1 MMKYYIGYY
10 NKPWDKSEFTVIAG
24 SPDPFVALFILD
36 SYREKCP
43 ESMKSAYEMISE
55 DEAMNLKLTF

>member
-36 SYREKCP
+36 SYREKAP
-43 ESMKSAYEMISE
+43 ESMKNTYELLAA
-55 DEAMNLKLTF
+55 DEAMNLKLIF

>member
-43 ESMKSAYEMISE
+43 ESMMKP
-55 DEAMNLKLTF
+55 

>member
-1 MMKYYIGYY
+1 MKYYIGYF

-36 SYREKCP
+36 SYREKAL
-43 ESMKSAYEMISE
+43 ESMKNAYELLSAE
-55 DEAMNLKLTF
+55 DTMNLKLIF

>member
-43 ESMKSAYEMISE
+43 ESMKALLVKENPGHE
-55 DEAMNLKLTF
+55 VTFKVQ